1 MLEILQFIFSD
12 WLHFFG
18 TLLLISCIGSVA
30 EDVIRAFTKRK

>member
-18 TLLLISCIGSVA
+18 TLLLISCAGEVLADI
-30 EDVIRAFTKRK
+30 IRSFWRK